1 MQGLEIKINVIKR
14 ERGKKLQNRPFL
26 SSLILRWSRL
36 FVVPQTSENHD
47 NFGVAPSFC
56 FIEKLKWKA
65 VDIKITFEECFHM
78 RSWRPYWCLK
88 TMKRQPC
95 WCSKPILWEL
105 NSFLMQTLSFVPMNL
120 WRFWPC
126 EWKHS
131 IPMQIYLVFT
141 RKVSH
146 RAAFGKWEP
155 WNLEMAY
162 LKGVLHI
169 FFLVDLIINLVSSDR
184 LINPSPIK
192 KTHLLCL

>member
-26 SSLILRWSRL
+26 SSLILRHSRS
-36 FVVPQTSENHD
+36 FAVPRTSENHD
-47 NFGVAPSFC
+47 NFWVAPSFC
-56 FIEKLKWKA
+56 FIAKLKSKA
-65 VDIKITFEECFHM
+65 VDLKMTFEECFHM
-78 RSWRPYWCLK
+78 RSCRPYWCPK

-95 WCSKPILWEL
+95 WCSKLILSEW

-131 IPMQIYLVFT
+131 IPMQIYLVFK
-141 RKVSH
+141 RQVSH
-146 RAAFGKWEP
+146 IVSFGKWEP

-162 LKGVLHI
+162 VKVFSI
-169 FFLVDLIINLVSSDR
+169 FFFVDLIINLVSSDR
-184 LINPSPIK
+184 LIKSSPIK